1 MTQISPSPSGES
13 PHERPTLSRRMLLGA
28 AGGATAIAALG
39 APSLANAEGAGGYQ
53 NPVEPKSH
61 PDPAVLEADGAFWLY
76 STAGAMGAMPVLT
89 SPDLITWT
97 EVGNG
102 MPVIASWSVSGRHW
116 APEVIQVGDRYLSY
130 YTARRGDMNQQAV
143 SVSVAESPAGP
154 FVDNRTSPLI
164 GQVDEGGSIDASPFR
179 DADGSLWLLW
189 KNDGNAQG
197 KPSYIYLQGLTDDG
211 LELTGEPQ
219 RIIGMDQPYE
229 IYTIEGAS
237 VIIHKGVYYCLY
249 STGEYWKNTY
259 GVCWATA
266 PAITGPW
273 TKGGDGP
280 ILAGNDV
287 AAGPGH
293 GMPIKV
299 GPHWWYLYHAWQPDA
314 VGGPPGRLVWLSRL
328 KFTGNGPVI
337 DGPHVDNPLKP
348 LIR

>member
-1 MTQISPSPSGES
+1 MTQISPSPSGEPS
-13 PHERPTLSRRMLLGA
+13 PTARPLSRRALLGV
-28 AGGATAIAALG
+28 AGGATAIAAVGGTFPAVAHG
-39 APSLANAEGAGGYQ
+39 ARGFQ
-53 NPVEPKSH
+53 NPVEPTSH
-61 PDPAVLEADGAFWLY
+61 PDPAVLYAEGAYWLY

-89 SPDLITWT
+89 SPDLINWT

-116 APEVIQVGDRYLSY
+116 APELIQVGDRYQSY
-130 YTARRGDMNQQAV
+130 NTARRGDMNQQAV
-143 SVSVAESPAGP
+143 SVSVSDSPAGP
-154 FVDNRTSPLI
+154 FVDNRTAPLI

-197 KPSYIYLQGLTDDG
+197 KPSYIYLQRLTDDG
-211 LELTGEPQ
+211 LEMVGEPQ
-219 RIIGMDQPYE
+219 RMFGMDQPYE

-237 VIIHKGVYYCLY
+237 VIIHKGTYYCFY

-266 PAITGPW
+266 PSITGPW
-273 TKGGDGP
+273 TKRGGGP

-293 GMPIKV
+293 GMPVKV
-299 GPHWWYLYHAWQPDA
+299 GPHWWYVYHAWQPDH
-314 VGGPPGRLVWLSRL
+314 VGESPGRLVWLSRL
-328 KFTGNGPVI
+328 KFTDDGPVI
-337 DGPHVDNPLKP
+337 DGPKVSNPFAPIL
-348 LIR
+348 R